1 VFVASFVG
9 QPWDPK
15 QGNVLARA
23 VAGGW
28 VLSGIISAQSG
39 APFTPRSGQ
48 DRSLTAVGQ
57 DTPDV
62 VGDPNAP
69 SGAAEER
76 LGWFNTKAFV
86 ANALGTFGTGGRNI
100 LSAPGLFNVDFG
112 VYKNFPIPLRE
123 GMYVQFRSEFYNFFN
138 HTNFGAPTATLT
150 SPDFGKIFSAGSP
163 RIIQFALRVNF

>member
-1 VFVASFVG
+1 MLSVIRTHLPGRRKSG
-9 QPWDPK
+9 
-15 QGNVLARA
+15 LA
-23 VAGGW
+23 G
-28 VLSGIISAQSG
+28 S
-39 APFTPRSGQ
+39 TPR
-48 DRSLTAVGQ
+48 
-57 DTPDV
+57 P
-62 VGDPNAP
+62 
-69 SGAAEER
+69 
-76 LGWFNTKAFV
+76 FV

-163 RIIQFALRVNF
+163 RTIQFALRVNF